1 MTTMGQHAQIW
12 AENAG
17 FAVFPTAADCKPGR
31 LAWEGTSSGFIGV
44 HDATRDRGLI
54 DAYWARYP
62 AANVSVACG
71 AASGVFVLDVDV
83 KDGVDGSAD
92 LRRLEDARGL
102 LPRTWRSRTPS
113 GGEHIWFAHPDRE
126 LTNRVHM
133 RVAAGQGGE
142 IKTGLDVRP
151 SGGCVPLPPSAKAQG
166 PYAWIDS
173 PWRVDV
179 ELEPAPAWLLDIIDP
194 PLPRRPAQ
202 VALSISSTDRTV
214 RYVEAAVSGACD
226 DRSRL
231 SPASGR
237 NLRLFQ
243 AAANLGELVGAHLL
257 PLDLA
262 EARLEHAS
270 QSNGL
275 WREDGARAVLATIR
289 SGLRKGMAQ
298 PREVRL

>member
-1 MTTMGQHAQIW
+1 MTTMAQHAW
-12 AENAG
+12 SFAENAG
-17 FAVFPTAADCKPGR
+17 SAVFPTASDCKPGR
-31 LAWEGTSSGFIGV
+31 LEWAGTSSGFIGV
-44 HDATRDRGLI
+44 HDATRDRDLI

-62 AANVSVACG
+62 EANVSVACG

-83 KDGVDGSAD
+83 KDGFDGLAD
-92 LRRLEDARGL
+92 LRRLEKAHGP

-113 GGEHIWFAHPDRE
+113 NGEHIWFEQPERE
-126 LTNRVHM
+126 LSNRVHM
-133 RVAAGQGGE
+133 RVADGRGGE
-142 IKTGLDVRP
+142 VKTGLDVRTA
-151 SGGCVPLPPSAKAQG
+151 GGCVPLPPSAKSNG
-166 PYAWIDS
+166 PYAWIES
-173 PWRVDV
+173 PWHVDV
-179 ELEPAPAWLLDIIDP
+179 ELAPAPAWLLDIIDP
-194 PLPRRPAQ
+194 PLPPRPPLPP
-202 VALSISSTDRTV
+202 LSIGSTDRTV
-214 RYVEAAVSGACD
+214 RYVEAAVTGECD
-226 DRSRL
+226 DL
-231 SPASGR
+231 SCMAPASGR

-257 PLDLA
+257 PQDLA